1 MIRTGTLLAAALLGA
16 ALAPRAAAQMSAADS
31 VLLKRADHARIE
43 GSPTATVWLV
53 EMSDFQCPFCKRWHD
68 ETYPTIKK
76 EYLDTGKIRIAYF
89 NFPLSMHR
97 NSHKA
102 ARVAMCAAAQDL
114 FWPMHEALFGSQ
126 GAWKDLADPAPVFD
140 SLAKQAGVALP
151 ALHAC
156 LAGSAIDKMIVAD
169 SERAASLGVRSTPSF
184 SISGSPQLIEGALPL
199 EVFKKAL
206 DGALAAPGKP

>member
-31 VLLKRADHARIE
+31 AMLKRADHARIE

-89 NFPLSMHR
+89 NLPLSMHK

-102 ARVAMCAAAQDL
+102 ARVAMCAAAQVQ
-114 FWPMHEALFGSQ
+114 FWPMHEALFQ
-126 GAWKDLADPAPVFD
+126 TQNAWKDLADPAPMFD

-184 SISGSPQLIEGALPL
+184 SITGIPQLIEGAQPL
-199 EVFKKAL
+199 ALFKEAL
-206 DGALAAPGKP
+206 DAALAAPGKP